1 MSAFDHSGL
10 SLAACSSF
18 ITEPLFNAHR
28 QEMIEIYGG
37 GAAAKSEEFV
47 DGLNSVESYT
57 LAQAWE
63 RIRDEIRVLQ
73 EADRKSGVQP

>member
-1 MSAFDHSGL
+1 MPLTL
-10 SLAACSSF
+10 SLPRSDED
-18 ITEPLFNAHR
+18 ITHTA

-37 GAAAKSEEFV
+37 GAAANSDERV
-47 DGLNSVESYT
+47 DELNSVGFNS